1 MKSILYVGATL
12 MIGASIY
19 GFVDYKKTSQNK
31 EFSSMYKE
39 EQETAPVVSME
50 SKTTEPVIKK
60 DADVPV
66 RQPKVR
72 VAGIEKKTLSKKQV
86 TPPEEIIAAIQPIGY
101 DEKMVTNEIKE
112 IEKSAVDVNIS
123 NDSGVEKKVV
133 KKKKKL
139 NHKIFS
145 RAPLR
150 DEVEIDR
157 VQPAKVSVKKTEN
170 KEQ

>member
-1 MKSILYVGATL
+1 

-19 GFVDYKKTSQNK
+19 GFVDYKKTSQSK
-31 EFSSMYKE
+31 EFSSMYAE
-39 EQETAPVVSME
+39 EQETTPVISTE
-50 SKTTEPVIKK
+50 TNTTEPGIKK
-60 DADVPV
+60 VVDDPV
-66 RQPKVR
+66 HQPKVR

-86 TPPEEIIAAIQPIGY
+86 TPAEETIAAIQPIGE
-101 DEKMVTNEIKE
+101 DEKMVTNEMKE
-112 IEKSAVDVNIS
+112 IEKSAVDVKIS
-123 NDSGVEKKVV
+123 NEGGVEKKVV